1 MKNTSSLYPKHKN
14 DPDKLLIRD
23 AVFEK
28 KQDDYFFSQLFDG
41 IGSVKKV
48 EERERMMK
56 QQKEKRLKEMRQI
69 KVYQQLQ
76 FSDNMQVKGD
86 DLGERVKE

>member
-1 MKNTSSLYPKHKN
+1 MWLSYHPSIKMPMSGLETHFQV
-14 DPDKLLIRD
+14 D
-23 AVFEK
+23 
-28 KQDDYFFSQLFDG
+28 SQPRVSFGQLETQILDL
-41 IGSVKKV
+41 
-48 EERERMMK
+48 